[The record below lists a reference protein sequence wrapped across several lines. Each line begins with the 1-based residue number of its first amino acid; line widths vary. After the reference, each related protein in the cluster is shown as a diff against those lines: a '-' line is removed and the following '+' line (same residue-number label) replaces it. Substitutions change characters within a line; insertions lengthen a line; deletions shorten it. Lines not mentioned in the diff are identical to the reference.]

1 MDRPSRLCFLGDSR
15 LINILDK
22 PINSRYKLF
31 DLQFLFHSKVCAN
44 CKCPRENHDVS
55 VDVDLDG
62 VEFKIRGLN
71 IQSNI
76 SKENDLPAP
85 PSSRRQNYNDYST
98 VKVTKT
104 ESSPVDN
111 DFLPPPP
118 PPASLASDYIWSP
131 PGLTAGQVR
140 KDAGYEF
147 LQQVQNPIAVL
158 LHIQID
164 SYFKP
169 AHRIYSIKCRLCA
182 KTRA

>member
-1 MDRPSRLCFLGDSR
+1 M
-15 LINILDK
+15 
-22 PINSRYKLF
+22 
-31 DLQFLFHSKVCAN
+31 
-44 CKCPRENHDVS
+44 S

-76 SKENDLPAP
+76 NKENDLPAP
-85 PSSRRQNYNDYST
+85 PSPRRQNYNDYST
-98 VKVTKT
+98 VKVTTT
-104 ESSPVDN
+104 ESGPVDN

-140 KDAGYEF
+140 KNAGYEF
-147 LQQVQNPIAVL
+147 FQLVQNPIAVL

-164 SYFKP
+164 SYFKH
-169 AHRIYSIKCRLCA
+169 AHRIYSIKCRPCKNARLIE
-182 KTRA
+182 

>member
-1 MDRPSRLCFLGDSR
+1 M
-15 LINILDK
+15 
-22 PINSRYKLF
+22 F

-76 SKENDLPAP
+76 NKENDLPAA

-140 KDAGYEF
+140 KKMQDMNFYSKSGIQKLFYCTFKLILTLSLLTVFTRLNAAF
-147 LQQVQNPIAVL
+147 VQKRALNRINAVSRL
-158 LHIQID
+158 MLNFRLH
-164 SYFKP
+164 
-169 AHRIYSIKCRLCA
+169 
-182 KTRA
+182 